1 MLDISLIFKI
11 AGFSILIIVLDKVLK
26 TMGKDDYAVVTNLAG
41 IVIVLMMVINLVNK
55 LFTSVRTMF
64 QL

>member
-11 AGFSILIIVLDKVLK
+11 AGLSILIIVLDKVLK
-26 TMGKDDYAVVTNLAG
+26 SMGKDEYAVVTNLAG
-41 IVIVLMMVINLVNK
+41 IVMILMLVINLVGK
-55 LFTSVRTMF
+55 LFSTVRTMF

>member
-26 TMGKDDYAVVTNLAG
+26 STGKDDYAVITNLAG
-41 IVIVLMMVINLVNK
+41 IVMILMMVINLVAK
-55 LFTSVRTMF
+55 LFNSVKTMF
-64 QL
+64 QF